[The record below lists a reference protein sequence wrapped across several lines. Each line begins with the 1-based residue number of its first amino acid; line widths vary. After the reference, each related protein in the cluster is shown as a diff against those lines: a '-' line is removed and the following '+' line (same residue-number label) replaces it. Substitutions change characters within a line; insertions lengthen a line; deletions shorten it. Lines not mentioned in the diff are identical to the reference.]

1 MSVTIGPFKLQSP
14 VVLAPMAGVSDHP
27 FRQLCRELGAGMV
40 VAEMLTSDTRLW
52 TSKKS
57 QRRLIR
63 KSDLE
68 PRVVQ
73 IAGTEPTSMA
83 EAAQQCVA
91 LGAQIVDINMGCP
104 AKKVCKKAAGSALL
118 KDEET
123 VRQILQSVVAAVDV
137 PVTLKMRTGW
147 APDCRNGVTVAR
159 IAEDAGVQ
167 ALAVHGRT
175 RACAYKGA
183 VEFDT
188 IRQIKET
195 VGIPVFANGDICDP
209 LRARDVIDYT
219 NADGIMIGR
228 AAQGNPWIF
237 QKIQHFLEH
246 GELLSEPSLASKKAV
261 VVAHIERLHAFY
273 GDTLG
278 VRLARKHFGWYVK
291 ELPLGDKIRSRFNQ
305 LETAPKQIA
314 TAQEYF
320 EQLIKGEVMAA

>member
-147 APDCRNGVTVAR
+147 APDCRNR
-159 IAEDAGVQ
+159 P
-167 ALAVHGRT
+167 AVR
-175 RACAYKGA
+175 
-183 VEFDT
+183 
-188 IRQIKET
+188 
-195 VGIPVFANGDICDP
+195 
-209 LRARDVIDYT
+209 
-219 NADGIMIGR
+219 
-228 AAQGNPWIF
+228 F
-237 QKIQHFLEH
+237 QSRV
-246 GELLSEPSLASKKAV
+246 LS
-261 VVAHIERLHAFY
+261 
-273 GDTLG
+273 G
-278 VRLARKHFGWYVK
+278 
-291 ELPLGDKIRSRFNQ
+291 
-305 LETAPKQIA
+305 
-314 TAQEYF
+314 
-320 EQLIKGEVMAA
+320 